1 MNGADGFLLYQLGC
15 FDYFLVILLTGIVFT
30 LVGRAF
36 DLFD

>member
-15 FDYFLVILLTGIVFT
+15 FDYVLFLVLIGILVSFIGKAL
-30 LVGRAF
+30 

>member
-15 FDYFLVILLTGIVFT
+15 FEYFCFLILIGIVLA

>member
-15 FDYFLVILLTGIVFT
+15 FDYLLFIVLTGIILGFIGKA
-30 LVGRAF
+30 L